1 MQSYSAPMPYVNF
14 LFFYITSCCGCNLFL
29 LGSEM
34 PAYVTSHA

>member
-1 MQSYSAPMPYVNF
+1 MEPYSTSMPYVNY

-29 LGSEM
+29 LCSET